1 LIDRSPYSI
10 SVYFKESPNIHCHN
24 MKHPTQLCS
33 FNYFIDTHI
42 NHIKQCTINTVNE
55 VYYIDII

>member
-1 LIDRSPYSI
+1 
-10 SVYFKESPNIHCHN
+10 